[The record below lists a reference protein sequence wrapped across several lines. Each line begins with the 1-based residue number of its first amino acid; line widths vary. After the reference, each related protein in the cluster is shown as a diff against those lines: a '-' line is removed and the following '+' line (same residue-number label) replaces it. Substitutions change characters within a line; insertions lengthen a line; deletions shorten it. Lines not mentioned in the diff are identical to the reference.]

1 MRLIYLALV
10 VSALV
15 LALGVVSAA
24 RSGDP
29 ASQQLAANAAANA
42 AIALPALR
50 GSTPEMPE
58 IMSPIRDGAP
68 LQFCG
73 QCTGDSDCGT
83 GHKCCG
89 PSNCLECFRV
99 DTCP

>member
-1 MRLIYLALV
+1 MRLIYLAFVVFAFVLV
-10 VSALV
+10 VGMA
-15 LALGVVSAA
+15 GVA

-29 ASQQLAANAAANA
+29 APQQLAANVSAVP
-42 AIALPALR
+42 ALPTA
-50 GSTPEMPE
+50 GPE
-58 IMSPIRDGAP
+58 IMSPIADTP

-73 QCTGDSDCGT
+73 QCTSDSDCGS

>member
-10 VSALV
+10 VFVLV
-15 LALGVVSAA
+15 LALGIVSAA
-24 RSGDP
+24 RSFNAEP
-29 ASQQLAANAAANA
+29 QRLAANTGLVLE
-42 AIALPALR
+42 LPGLKQA
-50 GSTPEMPE
+50 SPKV
-58 IMSPIRDGAP
+58 MSVMRDGAP

-73 QCTGDSDCGT
+73 QCSSDSDCGT
-83 GHKCCG
+83 DHKCCG